1 MRKIVAFAT
10 ILGFVATT
18 SLGLA
23 ATKKVSHEGLIVSG
37 KVSAIEDGIL
47 SLKESNGQT
56 FNVAAEGD
64 KLKGIE
70 VGDRVTIRDV
80 NGWAVSINKMGK
92 TEMKQHTKR
101 VAQKHKTAEKKM
113 STPKPEATPKS
124 D

>member
-1 MRKIVAFAT
+1 MRKTIAFVAITAF
-10 ILGFVATT
+10 IATT

-23 ATKKVSHEGLIVSG
+23 ATKRVSHEGLTVSG

-56 FNVAAEGD
+56 FNVAAESD

-70 VGDRVTIRDV
+70 VGDRVTVRDV

-92 TEMKQHTKR
+92 TEMKQHTKQ
-101 VAQKHKTAEKKM
+101 VAKKHKTAEKKM
-113 STPKPEATPKS
+113 STPKPVATPKS
-124 D
+124 E